1 MSNKI
6 RANELAFDIDGV
18 FADTFRSFVEIA
30 RNEYG
35 IKIEY
40 ETITEYEF
48 WKYMDFDADIF
59 HKIIGRI
66 LDYPIEVGIMPI
78 NGAIE
83 VLTRLVNLGPLLF
96 VTARPEKDAILRWIL
111 LHLKLEDMDAIRLES
126 TGTHEEKLPVL
137 MKYGVRYFIEDR
149 LETCYLL
156 EQGSVVPIVFDQPW
170 NRKPHPFKTVKNWD
184 EVSDMIEWE
193 KT

>member
-1 MSNKI
+1 
-6 RANELAFDIDGV
+6 
-18 FADTFRSFVEIA
+18 
-30 RNEYG
+30 
-35 IKIEY
+35 
-40 ETITEYEF
+40 
-48 WKYMDFDADIF
+48 
-59 HKIIGRI
+59 
-66 LDYPIEVGIMPI
+66 MPI